1 MILIEPKVELLKED
15 NFYSHVA
22 NCARVCYAS
31 NNNSNI
37 SDEQFCKNVLIA
49 NNHLSM
55 FRHATIYCK
64 YNKNDWNRYTVD
76 TFHLAQNINV
86 IDIGDLY
93 VIMNGQSYL
102 EFKRNNVA
110 ENLKIDSHIIKD
122 LPNEL
127 KEYKRF
133 TFKVI
138 TQISTS
144 RELNRVSPNN
154 IAERST
160 RYCNYSKDKFGNQIT
175 ICKPH
180 FYNNLSHDEREAFDN
195 RLKEDEYAYIKR
207 IQRGWKPEDAREL
220 LPLCTATEVAYTYS
234 VKEWRQILDLRYYGT
249 TGKPHPN
256 AKIIA
261 TYIKDILFSLGYNCV
276 NDSLMIELIFDT
288 INFWSNDIFRTKKG
302 TPIVFIKGEGYYT
315 LSDPNDIDSDPDR
328 KLQSKYIKII
338 KDFK

>member
-37 SDEQFCKNVLIA
+37 SDEQFCKNILIA

-86 IDIGDLY
+86 IDLGDLY

-102 EFKRNNVA
+102 EFKRNNIA
-110 ENLKIDSHIIKD
+110 ENLKIDNHIVKD

-127 KEYKRF
+127 NEYKRL
-133 TFKVI
+133 TFKVT

-160 RYCNYSKDKFGNQIT
+160 RYCNYSKDKFDNQICV
-175 ICKPH
+175 CKP
-180 FYNNLSHDEREAFDN
+180 YYYDNLEIADQLAFIN
-195 RLKEDEYAYIKR
+195 RMSEYEGNYLNR
-207 IQRGWKPEDAREL
+207 ISRGWKPEDAREF
-220 LPLCTATEVAYTYS
+220 LPLCTATEIVYTYNI
-234 VKEWRQILDLRYYGT
+234 KEWRRIIDLRYYGT

-261 TYIKDILFSLGYNCV
+261 GMIRDQLIYLGYK
-276 NDSLMIELIFDT
+276 F
-288 INFWSNDIFRTKKG
+288 
-302 TPIVFIKGEGYYT
+302 
-315 LSDPNDIDSDPDR
+315 
-328 KLQSKYIKII
+328 
-338 KDFK
+338 KD

>member
-15 NFYSHVA
+15 DFYSHVA

-31 NNNSNI
+31 NNNSNV
-37 SDEQFCKNVLIA
+37 SDEQFCKNVLIV

-64 YNKNDWNRYTVD
+64 YDRNDWDRYTVD
-76 TFHLAQNINV
+76 TFNLAQNINFV
-86 IDIGDLY
+86 DLGDLY

-102 EFKRNNVA
+102 EFKRNNIA
-110 ENLKIDSHIIKD
+110 ENLKIDNHIVKD

-127 KEYKRF
+127 NEYKRF
-133 TFKVI
+133 TFKVT

-160 RYCNYSKDKFGNQIT
+160 RYCNYSKDKFNNQIC
-175 ICKPH
+175 ICKP
-180 FYNNLSHDEREAFDN
+180 YYYDNLEIADQLAFIN
-195 RLKEDEYAYIKR
+195 RMSEYEGNYLNR
-207 IQRGWKPEDAREL
+207 INRGWKPEDAREF
-220 LPLCTATEVAYTYS
+220 LPLCTATEVIYTYN
-234 VKEWRQILDLRYYGT
+234 VKEWRRIIDLRYYGT

-261 TYIKDILFSLGYNCV
+261 GLIRDRLIYLGY
-276 NDSLMIELIFDT
+276 
-288 INFWSNDIFRTKKG
+288 K
-302 TPIVFIKGEGYYT
+302 FI
-315 LSDPNDIDSDPDR
+315 D
-328 KLQSKYIKII
+328 
-338 KDFK
+338 

>member
-15 NFYSHVA
+15 DFYSHVA

-64 YNKNDWNRYTVD
+64 CNKNDWNRYTVD

-86 IDIGDLY
+86 IDLEDLY

-102 EFKRNNVA
+102 EFKRNNIA

-127 KEYKRF
+127 NEYKRF
-133 TFKVI
+133 TFKVT

-160 RYCNYSKDKFGNQIT
+160 RYCNYSKDKFDNQIC
-175 ICKPH
+175 ICKP
-180 FYNNLSHDEREAFDN
+180 YYYDNLEIADQLAFIN
-195 RLKEDEYAYIKR
+195 RMSEYEGNYLNR
-207 IQRGWKPEDAREL
+207 ISRGWKPEDAREF
-220 LPLCTATEVAYTYS
+220 LPLCTATEVIYTYN
-234 VKEWRQILDLRYYGT
+234 VIEWRHIIDLRYYGT

-261 TYIKDILFSLGYNCV
+261 GMIRDQLIYLGYK
-276 NDSLMIELIFDT
+276 F
-288 INFWSNDIFRTKKG
+288 
-302 TPIVFIKGEGYYT
+302 
-315 LSDPNDIDSDPDR
+315 
-328 KLQSKYIKII
+328 
-338 KDFK
+338 KD

>member
-64 YNKNDWNRYTVD
+64 YNKNDWNKYTVD

-160 RYCNYSKDKFGNQIT
+160 RYCNYSKDKFGNQIC
-175 ICKPH
+175 ICKP
-180 FYNNLSHDEREAFDN
+180 YYYDNLEIADQLAFIN
-195 RLKEDEYAYIKR
+195 RMSEYESNYLNR
-207 IQRGWKPEDAREL
+207 ISRGWKPEDAREF
-220 LPLCTATEVAYTYS
+220 LPLCTATEVVYTYNI
-234 VKEWRQILDLRYYGT
+234 KEWRRIIDLRYYGT

-261 TYIKDILFSLGYNCV
+261 GMIRDQLIYLGYK
-276 NDSLMIELIFDT
+276 F
-288 INFWSNDIFRTKKG
+288 
-302 TPIVFIKGEGYYT
+302 
-315 LSDPNDIDSDPDR
+315 
-328 KLQSKYIKII
+328 
-338 KDFK
+338 KD

>member
-64 YNKNDWNRYTVD
+64 YDKNDWNKDTVD
-76 TFHLAQNINV
+76 IFHLAQNINV
-86 IDIGDLY
+86 VYFGDLY
-93 VIMNGQSYL
+93 IIMNGQSYL
-102 EFKRNNVA
+102 EFKRNNIA
-110 ENLKIDSHIIKD
+110 ETLKIDSHIIKD

-127 KEYKRF
+127 NEYKRF

-160 RYCNYSKDKFGNQIT
+160 RYCNYSKDKFDNQIC
-175 ICKPH
+175 ICKP
-180 FYNNLSHDEREAFDN
+180 YYYDNLEIADQLAFIN
-195 RLKEDEYAYIKR
+195 RMSEYEGNYLNR
-207 IQRGWKPEDAREL
+207 ISRGWKPEDAREF
-220 LPLCTATEVAYTYS
+220 LPLCTATEVVYTYN
-234 VKEWRQILDLRYYGT
+234 VIEWRHIIDLRYYGT

-261 TYIKDILFSLGYNCV
+261 GMIRNQLIYLGYK
-276 NDSLMIELIFDT
+276 F
-288 INFWSNDIFRTKKG
+288 
-302 TPIVFIKGEGYYT
+302 
-315 LSDPNDIDSDPDR
+315 
-328 KLQSKYIKII
+328 
-338 KDFK
+338 KD

>member
-64 YNKNDWNRYTVD
+64 YDKNDWNKYTVD
-76 TFHLAQNINV
+76 IFHLAQNINV
-86 IDIGDLY
+86 YLGDLY
-93 VIMNGQSYL
+93 IIMNGQSYL
-102 EFKRNNVA
+102 EFKRNNIA
-110 ENLKIDSHIIKD
+110 ETLKIDSHIIKD

-127 KEYKRF
+127 NEYKRF

-160 RYCNYSKDKFGNQIT
+160 RYCNYSKDKFGNQIC
-175 ICKPH
+175 ICKP
-180 FYNNLSHDEREAFDN
+180 YYYDNLEIADQLAFIN
-195 RLKEDEYAYIKR
+195 RMSEYEGNYLNR
-207 IQRGWKPEDAREL
+207 ISRGWKPEDAREF
-220 LPLCTATEVAYTYS
+220 LPLCTATEVVYTYN
-234 VKEWRQILDLRYYGT
+234 VREWRHIIDLRYYGI

-256 AKIIA
+256 AKIIVGMIRDQLI
-261 TYIKDILFSLGYNCV
+261 YLGYK
-276 NDSLMIELIFDT
+276 F
-288 INFWSNDIFRTKKG
+288 
-302 TPIVFIKGEGYYT
+302 
-315 LSDPNDIDSDPDR
+315 
-328 KLQSKYIKII
+328 
-338 KDFK
+338 KD

>member
-93 VIMNGQSYL
+93 IIMNGQSYL
-102 EFKRNNVA
+102 EFKRNNIA
-110 ENLKIDSHIIKD
+110 ETLKIDSHIIKD

-127 KEYKRF
+127 NEYKRF

-160 RYCNYSKDKFGNQIT
+160 RYCNYSKDKFDNQIC
-175 ICKPH
+175 ICKP
-180 FYNNLSHDEREAFDN
+180 YYYDNLEIADQLAFIN
-195 RLKEDEYAYIKR
+195 RMSEYEGNYLNR
-207 IQRGWKPEDAREL
+207 ISRGWKPEDAREF
-220 LPLCTATEVAYTYS
+220 LPLCTATEVVYTYNI
-234 VKEWRQILDLRYYGT
+234 KEWRRIIDLRYYGT

-261 TYIKDILFSLGYNCV
+261 GMIRDQLIYLGYK
-276 NDSLMIELIFDT
+276 F
-288 INFWSNDIFRTKKG
+288 
-302 TPIVFIKGEGYYT
+302 
-315 LSDPNDIDSDPDR
+315 
-328 KLQSKYIKII
+328 
-338 KDFK
+338 KD

>member
-31 NNNSNI
+31 NNNSNV

-55 FRHATIYCK
+55 FRHSTIYCK
-64 YNKNDWNRYTVD
+64 YDRNDWNRYTVD

-86 IDIGDLY
+86 IDLGDLY
-93 VIMNGQSYL
+93 IIMNGQSYL

-127 KEYKRF
+127 NEYKRF

-160 RYCNYSKDKFGNQIT
+160 RYCNYSKDKFGNQIC
-175 ICKPH
+175 ICKP
-180 FYNNLSHDEREAFDN
+180 YYYDNLEIADQLAFIN
-195 RLKEDEYAYIKR
+195 RMSEYEGNYLNR
-207 IQRGWKPEDAREL
+207 ISRGWKPEDAREF
-220 LPLCTATEVAYTYS
+220 LPLCTATEVVYTYN
-234 VKEWRQILDLRYYGT
+234 VREWRHIIDLRYYGI
-249 TGKPHPN
+249 TGKSHPN

-261 TYIKDILFSLGYNCV
+261 GMIRDQLIYLGYK
-276 NDSLMIELIFDT
+276 F
-288 INFWSNDIFRTKKG
+288 
-302 TPIVFIKGEGYYT
+302 
-315 LSDPNDIDSDPDR
+315 
-328 KLQSKYIKII
+328 
-338 KDFK
+338 KD

>member
-93 VIMNGQSYL
+93 IIMNGQSYL
-102 EFKRNNVA
+102 EFKRNNIA
-110 ENLKIDSHIIKD
+110 ETLKIDSHIIKD

-127 KEYKRF
+127 NEYKRF

-160 RYCNYSKDKFGNQIT
+160 RYCNYSKDKFGNQIC
-175 ICKPH
+175 ICKP
-180 FYNNLSHDEREAFDN
+180 YYYDNLEIADQLAFIN
-195 RLKEDEYAYIKR
+195 RMSEYEGNYLNR
-207 IQRGWKPEDAREL
+207 ISRGWKPEDAREF
-220 LPLCTATEVAYTYS
+220 LPLCTATEVVYTYN
-234 VKEWRQILDLRYYGT
+234 VREWRHIIDLRYYGT

-261 TYIKDILFSLGYNCV
+261 GLIRDRLIYLGYK
-276 NDSLMIELIFDT
+276 
-288 INFWSNDIFRTKKG
+288 FR
-302 TPIVFIKGEGYYT
+302 
-315 LSDPNDIDSDPDR
+315 D
-328 KLQSKYIKII
+328 
-338 KDFK
+338 

>member
-31 NNNSNI
+31 NNNSNV

-55 FRHATIYCK
+55 FRHSTIYCK
-64 YNKNDWNRYTVD
+64 YDRNDWNRYTVD

-86 IDIGDLY
+86 IDLGDLY

-127 KEYKRF
+127 NEYKRF

-160 RYCNYSKDKFGNQIT
+160 RYCNYSKDKFGNQIC
-175 ICKPH
+175 ICKP
-180 FYNNLSHDEREAFDN
+180 YYYDNLEIADQLAFINKMSEYEGNYLN
-195 RLKEDEYAYIKR
+195 RIS
-207 IQRGWKPEDAREL
+207 RGWKPEDAREF
-220 LPLCTATEVAYTYS
+220 LPLCTATEVVYTYN
-234 VKEWRQILDLRYYGT
+234 VREWRHIIDLRYYGI

-256 AKIIA
+256 AKIIVGMIRDQLI
-261 TYIKDILFSLGYNCV
+261 YLGYK
-276 NDSLMIELIFDT
+276 F
-288 INFWSNDIFRTKKG
+288 
-302 TPIVFIKGEGYYT
+302 
-315 LSDPNDIDSDPDR
+315 
-328 KLQSKYIKII
+328 
-338 KDFK
+338 KD

>member
-31 NNNSNI
+31 NNNSNV

-55 FRHATIYCK
+55 FRHSTIYCK
-64 YNKNDWNRYTVD
+64 YDRNDWNRYTVD

-86 IDIGDLY
+86 IDLGDLY

-127 KEYKRF
+127 NEYKRF

-160 RYCNYSKDKFGNQIT
+160 RYCNYSKDKFGNQIC
-175 ICKPH
+175 ICKP
-180 FYNNLSHDEREAFDN
+180 YYYDNLEIADQLAFIN
-195 RLKEDEYAYIKR
+195 RMSEYESNYLNR
-207 IQRGWKPEDAREL
+207 ISRGWKPEDAREF
-220 LPLCTATEVAYTYS
+220 LPLCTATEVVYTYN
-234 VKEWRQILDLRYYGT
+234 VREWRHIIDLRYYGI
-249 TGKPHPN
+249 TGKSHPN
-256 AKIIA
+256 AKIIVGMIRDQLI
-261 TYIKDILFSLGYNCV
+261 YLGYK
-276 NDSLMIELIFDT
+276 F
-288 INFWSNDIFRTKKG
+288 
-302 TPIVFIKGEGYYT
+302 
-315 LSDPNDIDSDPDR
+315 
-328 KLQSKYIKII
+328 
-338 KDFK
+338 KD

>member
-31 NNNSNI
+31 NNNSNV

-55 FRHATIYCK
+55 FRHSTIYCK
-64 YNKNDWNRYTVD
+64 YDRNDWNRYTVD

-86 IDIGDLY
+86 IDLGDLY

-127 KEYKRF
+127 NEYKRF

-160 RYCNYSKDKFGNQIT
+160 RYCNYSKDKFDNQIC
-175 ICKPH
+175 ICKP
-180 FYNNLSHDEREAFDN
+180 YYYDNLEIADQLAFIN
-195 RLKEDEYAYIKR
+195 RMSEYEGNYLNR
-207 IQRGWKPEDAREL
+207 ISRGWKPEDVREF
-220 LPLCTATEVAYTYS
+220 LPLCTATEVVYTYN
-234 VKEWRQILDLRYYGT
+234 VREWRRIIDLRYYGT

-261 TYIKDILFSLGYNCV
+261 GMIRDQLIYLGYK
-276 NDSLMIELIFDT
+276 F
-288 INFWSNDIFRTKKG
+288 
-302 TPIVFIKGEGYYT
+302 
-315 LSDPNDIDSDPDR
+315 
-328 KLQSKYIKII
+328 
-338 KDFK
+338 KD

>member
-1 MILIEPKVELLKED
+1 MILIKPKVELLKED

-37 SDEQFCKNVLIA
+37 SDEQFCKNILIA

-86 IDIGDLY
+86 IDLGDLY

-102 EFKRNNVA
+102 EFKRNNIA
-110 ENLKIDSHIIKD
+110 ENLKIDNHIVKD

-127 KEYKRF
+127 NEYKRF
-133 TFKVI
+133 TFKVT

-160 RYCNYSKDKFGNQIT
+160 RYCNYSKDKFNNQIC
-175 ICKPH
+175 ICKP
-180 FYNNLSHDEREAFDN
+180 YYYDNLEIADQLAFIN
-195 RLKEDEYAYIKR
+195 RMSEYEGNYLNR
-207 IQRGWKPEDAREL
+207 INRGWKPEDAREF
-220 LPLCTATEVAYTYS
+220 LPLCTATEVIYTYN
-234 VKEWRQILDLRYYGT
+234 VKEWRRIIDLRYYGT

-261 TYIKDILFSLGYNCV
+261 GLIRDRLIYLGY
-276 NDSLMIELIFDT
+276 
-288 INFWSNDIFRTKKG
+288 K
-302 TPIVFIKGEGYYT
+302 FI
-315 LSDPNDIDSDPDR
+315 D
-328 KLQSKYIKII
+328 
-338 KDFK
+338 

>member
-64 YNKNDWNRYTVD
+64 YDKNDWNKYTVD
-76 TFHLAQNINV
+76 IFHLAQNINV
-86 IDIGDLY
+86 VYLGDLY
-93 VIMNGQSYL
+93 IIMNGQSYL
-102 EFKRNNVA
+102 EFKRNNIA
-110 ENLKIDSHIIKD
+110 ETLKIDSHIIKD

-127 KEYKRF
+127 NEYKRF

-160 RYCNYSKDKFGNQIT
+160 RYCNYSKDKFGNQIC
-175 ICKPH
+175 ICKP
-180 FYNNLSHDEREAFDN
+180 YYYDNLEIADQLAFIN
-195 RLKEDEYAYIKR
+195 RMSEYEGNYLNR
-207 IQRGWKPEDAREL
+207 ISRGWKPEDAREF
-220 LPLCTATEVAYTYS
+220 LPLCTATEVVYTYN
-234 VKEWRQILDLRYYGT
+234 VKEWRHIIDLRYYGI

-256 AKIIA
+256 AKIIVGMIRDQLI
-261 TYIKDILFSLGYNCV
+261 YLGYK
-276 NDSLMIELIFDT
+276 F
-288 INFWSNDIFRTKKG
+288 
-302 TPIVFIKGEGYYT
+302 
-315 LSDPNDIDSDPDR
+315 
-328 KLQSKYIKII
+328 
-338 KDFK
+338 KD

>member
-15 NFYSHVA
+15 DFYSHVA

-86 IDIGDLY
+86 IDLEDLY

-102 EFKRNNVA
+102 EFKRNNIA

-127 KEYKRF
+127 NEYKRF
-133 TFKVI
+133 TFKVT

-160 RYCNYSKDKFGNQIT
+160 RYCNYSKDKFDNQIC
-175 ICKPH
+175 ICKP
-180 FYNNLSHDEREAFDN
+180 YYYDNLEIADQLAFIN
-195 RLKEDEYAYIKR
+195 RMSKYEGNYLNR
-207 IQRGWKPEDAREL
+207 ISRGWKPEDAREF
-220 LPLCTATEVAYTYS
+220 LPLCTATEVVYTYN
-234 VKEWRQILDLRYYGT
+234 VREWRHIIDLRYYGT

-261 TYIKDILFSLGYNCV
+261 GMIRDQLIYLGYK
-276 NDSLMIELIFDT
+276 F
-288 INFWSNDIFRTKKG
+288 
-302 TPIVFIKGEGYYT
+302 
-315 LSDPNDIDSDPDR
+315 
-328 KLQSKYIKII
+328 
-338 KDFK
+338 KD

>member
-31 NNNSNI
+31 NNNSNV

-160 RYCNYSKDKFGNQIT
+160 RYCNYSKDKFGNQIC
-175 ICKPH
+175 ICKP
-180 FYNNLSHDEREAFDN
+180 YYYDNLEIADQLAFINKMSEYEGNYLN
-195 RLKEDEYAYIKR
+195 RIS
-207 IQRGWKPEDAREL
+207 RGWKPEDAREF
-220 LPLCTATEVAYTYS
+220 LPLCTATEVVYTYN
-234 VKEWRQILDLRYYGT
+234 VREWRHIIDLRYYGI
-249 TGKPHPN
+249 TGKSHPN
-256 AKIIA
+256 AKIIVGMIRDQLI
-261 TYIKDILFSLGYNCV
+261 YLGYK
-276 NDSLMIELIFDT
+276 F
-288 INFWSNDIFRTKKG
+288 
-302 TPIVFIKGEGYYT
+302 
-315 LSDPNDIDSDPDR
+315 
-328 KLQSKYIKII
+328 
-338 KDFK
+338 KD

>member
-31 NNNSNI
+31 NNNSNV

-55 FRHATIYCK
+55 FRHSTIYCK
-64 YNKNDWNRYTVD
+64 YDRNDWNRYTVD

-86 IDIGDLY
+86 IDLGDLY

-127 KEYKRF
+127 NEYKRF

-160 RYCNYSKDKFGNQIT
+160 RYCNYSKDKFDNQIC
-175 ICKPH
+175 ICKP
-180 FYNNLSHDEREAFDN
+180 YYYDNLEIADQLAFIN
-195 RLKEDEYAYIKR
+195 RMSEYEGNYLNR
-207 IQRGWKPEDAREL
+207 ISRGWKPEDAREF
-220 LPLCTATEVAYTYS
+220 LPLCTATEVVYTYN
-234 VKEWRQILDLRYYGT
+234 VREWRRIIDLRYYGT

-261 TYIKDILFSLGYNCV
+261 GMIRDQLIYLGYK
-276 NDSLMIELIFDT
+276 F
-288 INFWSNDIFRTKKG
+288 
-302 TPIVFIKGEGYYT
+302 
-315 LSDPNDIDSDPDR
+315 
-328 KLQSKYIKII
+328 
-338 KDFK
+338 KD

>member
-93 VIMNGQSYL
+93 IIMNGQSYL
-102 EFKRNNVA
+102 EFKRNNIA
-110 ENLKIDSHIIKD
+110 ETLKIDSHIIKD

-127 KEYKRF
+127 NEYKRF

-160 RYCNYSKDKFGNQIT
+160 RYCNYSKDKFDNQIC
-175 ICKPH
+175 ICKP
-180 FYNNLSHDEREAFDN
+180 YYYDNLEIADQLAFIN
-195 RLKEDEYAYIKR
+195 RMSEYEGNYLNR
-207 IQRGWKPEDAREL
+207 INRGWKPEDAREF
-220 LPLCTATEVAYTYS
+220 LPLCTATEVVYTYNI
-234 VKEWRQILDLRYYGT
+234 KEWRRIIDLRYYGT

-261 TYIKDILFSLGYNCV
+261 GMIRDQLIYLGYK
-276 NDSLMIELIFDT
+276 F
-288 INFWSNDIFRTKKG
+288 
-302 TPIVFIKGEGYYT
+302 
-315 LSDPNDIDSDPDR
+315 
-328 KLQSKYIKII
+328 
-338 KDFK
+338 KD

>member
-15 NFYSHVA
+15 DFYSHVA

-37 SDEQFCKNVLIA
+37 SDEQFCKNILIA

-64 YNKNDWNRYTVD
+64 YNKNDWNRYTVN

-86 IDIGDLY
+86 IDLEDLY

-102 EFKRNNVA
+102 EFKRNNIA

-127 KEYKRF
+127 NEYKRF
-133 TFKVI
+133 TFKVT

-160 RYCNYSKDKFGNQIT
+160 RYCNYSKDKFDNQIC
-175 ICKPH
+175 ICKP
-180 FYNNLSHDEREAFDN
+180 YYYDNLEIADQLAFIN
-195 RLKEDEYAYIKR
+195 RMSKYEGNYLNR
-207 IQRGWKPEDAREL
+207 ISRGWKPEDAREF
-220 LPLCTATEVAYTYS
+220 LPLCTATEVIYTYT
-234 VKEWRQILDLRYYGT
+234 VKEWRHIIDLRYYGT

-261 TYIKDILFSLGYNCV
+261 GLIRDQLIYLGYK
-276 NDSLMIELIFDT
+276 
-288 INFWSNDIFRTKKG
+288 FR
-302 TPIVFIKGEGYYT
+302 
-315 LSDPNDIDSDPDR
+315 D
-328 KLQSKYIKII
+328 
-338 KDFK
+338 

>member
-64 YNKNDWNRYTVD
+64 YDKNDWNKYTVD
-76 TFHLAQNINV
+76 IFHLAQNINV
-86 IDIGDLY
+86 VYLGDLY
-93 VIMNGQSYL
+93 IIMNGQSYL
-102 EFKRNNVA
+102 EFKRNNIA
-110 ENLKIDSHIIKD
+110 ETLKIDSHIIKD

-127 KEYKRF
+127 NEYKRF

-160 RYCNYSKDKFGNQIT
+160 RYCNYSKDKFGNQIC
-175 ICKPH
+175 ICKP
-180 FYNNLSHDEREAFDN
+180 YYYDNLEIADQLAFINKMSEYEGNYLN
-195 RLKEDEYAYIKR
+195 RIS
-207 IQRGWKPEDAREL
+207 RGWKPEDAREF
-220 LPLCTATEVAYTYS
+220 LPLCTATEVVYTYN
-234 VKEWRQILDLRYYGT
+234 VREWRHIIDLRYYGI

-256 AKIIA
+256 AKIIVGMIRDQLI
-261 TYIKDILFSLGYNCV
+261 YLGYK
-276 NDSLMIELIFDT
+276 F
-288 INFWSNDIFRTKKG
+288 
-302 TPIVFIKGEGYYT
+302 
-315 LSDPNDIDSDPDR
+315 
-328 KLQSKYIKII
+328 
-338 KDFK
+338 KD

>member
-31 NNNSNI
+31 NNNSNV
-37 SDEQFCKNVLIA
+37 SDKQFCKNVLIA

-55 FRHATIYCK
+55 FRHSTIYCK
-64 YNKNDWNRYTVD
+64 YDRNDWNRYTVD

-86 IDIGDLY
+86 IDLGDLY

-127 KEYKRF
+127 NEYKRF

-160 RYCNYSKDKFGNQIT
+160 RYCNYSKDKFGNQIC
-175 ICKPH
+175 ICKP
-180 FYNNLSHDEREAFDN
+180 YYYDNLEIADQLAFIN
-195 RLKEDEYAYIKR
+195 RMSEYEGNYLNR
-207 IQRGWKPEDAREL
+207 ISRGWKPEDAREF
-220 LPLCTATEVAYTYS
+220 LPLCTATEVVYTYN
-234 VKEWRQILDLRYYGT
+234 VREWRHIIDLRYYGI

-256 AKIIA
+256 AKIIVGMIRDQLI
-261 TYIKDILFSLGYNCV
+261 YLGYK
-276 NDSLMIELIFDT
+276 F
-288 INFWSNDIFRTKKG
+288 
-302 TPIVFIKGEGYYT
+302 
-315 LSDPNDIDSDPDR
+315 
-328 KLQSKYIKII
+328 
-338 KDFK
+338 KD

>member
-110 ENLKIDSHIIKD
+110 ETLKIDSHIIKD

-127 KEYKRF
+127 NEYKRF

-160 RYCNYSKDKFGNQIT
+160 RYCNYSKDKFGNQIC
-175 ICKPH
+175 ICKP
-180 FYNNLSHDEREAFDN
+180 YYYDNLEIADQLAFIN
-195 RLKEDEYAYIKR
+195 RMSEYEGNYLNR
-207 IQRGWKPEDAREL
+207 ISRGWKPEDAREF
-220 LPLCTATEVAYTYS
+220 LPLCAATEVIYTYNI
-234 VKEWRQILDLRYYGT
+234 KEWRRIIDLRYYGT

-256 AKIIA
+256 AKIIVGMIRDQLI
-261 TYIKDILFSLGYNCV
+261 YLGYK
-276 NDSLMIELIFDT
+276 F
-288 INFWSNDIFRTKKG
+288 
-302 TPIVFIKGEGYYT
+302 
-315 LSDPNDIDSDPDR
+315 
-328 KLQSKYIKII
+328 
-338 KDFK
+338 KD

>member
-1 MILIEPKVELLKED
+1 MILIEPKVELLKEND
-15 NFYSHVA
+15 FYSHVA

-86 IDIGDLY
+86 IDLEDLY

-102 EFKRNNVA
+102 EFKRNNIA

-127 KEYKRF
+127 NEYKRF
-133 TFKVI
+133 TFKVT

-160 RYCNYSKDKFGNQIT
+160 RYCNYSKDKFDNQIC
-175 ICKPH
+175 ICKP
-180 FYNNLSHDEREAFDN
+180 YYYDNLEIADQLVFIN
-195 RLKEDEYAYIKR
+195 RMSEYEGNYLNR
-207 IQRGWKPEDAREL
+207 ISRGWKPEDAREF
-220 LPLCTATEVAYTYS
+220 LPLCTATEVVYTYN
-234 VKEWRQILDLRYYGT
+234 VREWRHIIDLRYYGT

-261 TYIKDILFSLGYNCV
+261 GMIRDQLIYLGYK
-276 NDSLMIELIFDT
+276 F
-288 INFWSNDIFRTKKG
+288 
-302 TPIVFIKGEGYYT
+302 
-315 LSDPNDIDSDPDR
+315 
-328 KLQSKYIKII
+328 
-338 KDFK
+338 KD

>member
-93 VIMNGQSYL
+93 VIMNGQSYS

-160 RYCNYSKDKFGNQIT
+160 RYCNYSKDKFDNQIC
-175 ICKPH
+175 ICKP
-180 FYNNLSHDEREAFDN
+180 YYYDNLEIADQLAFIN
-195 RLKEDEYAYIKR
+195 RMSEYEGNYLNR
-207 IQRGWKPEDAREL
+207 ISRGWKPEDAREF
-220 LPLCTATEVAYTYS
+220 LPLCTATEVVYTYN
-234 VKEWRQILDLRYYGT
+234 VREWRRIIDLRYYGI

-261 TYIKDILFSLGYNCV
+261 GMIRDQLIYLGYK
-276 NDSLMIELIFDT
+276 F
-288 INFWSNDIFRTKKG
+288 
-302 TPIVFIKGEGYYT
+302 
-315 LSDPNDIDSDPDR
+315 
-328 KLQSKYIKII
+328 
-338 KDFK
+338 KD

>member
-64 YNKNDWNRYTVD
+64 YDKNDWNKYTVD

-86 IDIGDLY
+86 VDLGDLY
-93 VIMNGQSYL
+93 IIMNGQSYL
-102 EFKRNNVA
+102 EFKRNNIA

-127 KEYKRF
+127 NEYKRF

-160 RYCNYSKDKFGNQIT
+160 RYCNYSKDKFDNQIC
-175 ICKPH
+175 ICKP
-180 FYNNLSHDEREAFDN
+180 YYYDNLEIADQLAFINKMSEYEGNYLN
-195 RLKEDEYAYIKR
+195 RIS
-207 IQRGWKPEDAREL
+207 RGWKPEDAREF
-220 LPLCTATEVAYTYS
+220 LPLCTATEVVYTYNI
-234 VKEWRQILDLRYYGT
+234 KEWRRIIDLRYYGT

-261 TYIKDILFSLGYNCV
+261 GMIRDQLIYLGYK
-276 NDSLMIELIFDT
+276 F
-288 INFWSNDIFRTKKG
+288 
-302 TPIVFIKGEGYYT
+302 
-315 LSDPNDIDSDPDR
+315 
-328 KLQSKYIKII
+328 
-338 KDFK
+338 KD

>member
-31 NNNSNI
+31 NNNSNV

-55 FRHATIYCK
+55 FRHSTIYCK
-64 YNKNDWNRYTVD
+64 YDRNDWNRYTVD

-86 IDIGDLY
+86 IDLGDLY

-102 EFKRNNVA
+102 EFKRNNIA
-110 ENLKIDSHIIKD
+110 ETLKIDSHIIKD

-127 KEYKRF
+127 NEYKRF

-160 RYCNYSKDKFGNQIT
+160 RYCNYSKDKFGNQIC
-175 ICKPH
+175 ICKP
-180 FYNNLSHDEREAFDN
+180 YYYDNLEIADQLAFIN
-195 RLKEDEYAYIKR
+195 RMSEYEGNYLNR
-207 IQRGWKPEDAREL
+207 ISRGWKPEDAREF
-220 LPLCTATEVAYTYS
+220 LPLCTATEVVYTYN
-234 VKEWRQILDLRYYGT
+234 VREWRHIIDLRYYGI
-249 TGKPHPN
+249 TGKSHPN
-256 AKIIA
+256 AKIIVGMIRDQLI
-261 TYIKDILFSLGYNCV
+261 YLGYK
-276 NDSLMIELIFDT
+276 F
-288 INFWSNDIFRTKKG
+288 
-302 TPIVFIKGEGYYT
+302 
-315 LSDPNDIDSDPDR
+315 
-328 KLQSKYIKII
+328 
-338 KDFK
+338 KD

>member
-55 FRHATIYCK
+55 FRHSTIYCK
-64 YNKNDWNRYTVD
+64 YDRNDWNRYTVD

-86 IDIGDLY
+86 IDLGDLY

-127 KEYKRF
+127 NEYKRF

-160 RYCNYSKDKFGNQIT
+160 RYCNYSKDKFGNQIC
-175 ICKPH
+175 ICKP
-180 FYNNLSHDEREAFDN
+180 YYYDNLEIADQLAFIN
-195 RLKEDEYAYIKR
+195 RMSEYEGNYLNR
-207 IQRGWKPEDAREL
+207 ISRGWKPEDAREF
-220 LPLCTATEVAYTYS
+220 LPLCTATEVVYTYN
-234 VKEWRQILDLRYYGT
+234 VREWRHIIDLRYYGI
-249 TGKPHPN
+249 TGKSHPN
-256 AKIIA
+256 AKIIVGMIRDQLI
-261 TYIKDILFSLGYNCV
+261 YLGYK
-276 NDSLMIELIFDT
+276 F
-288 INFWSNDIFRTKKG
+288 
-302 TPIVFIKGEGYYT
+302 
-315 LSDPNDIDSDPDR
+315 
-328 KLQSKYIKII
+328 
-338 KDFK
+338 KD

>member
-64 YNKNDWNRYTVD
+64 YDKNDWNKYTVD
-76 TFHLAQNINV
+76 IFHLAQNINV
-86 IDIGDLY
+86 VYLGDLY
-93 VIMNGQSYL
+93 IIMNGQSYL
-102 EFKRNNVA
+102 EFKRNNIA
-110 ENLKIDSHIIKD
+110 ETLKIDSHIIKD

-127 KEYKRF
+127 NEYKRF

-160 RYCNYSKDKFGNQIT
+160 RYCNYSKDKFDNQIC
-175 ICKPH
+175 ICKP
-180 FYNNLSHDEREAFDN
+180 YYYDNLEIADQLAFIN
-195 RLKEDEYAYIKR
+195 RMSEYEGNYLNR
-207 IQRGWKPEDAREL
+207 ISRGWKPEDAREF
-220 LPLCTATEVAYTYS
+220 LPLCTATEVVYTYN
-234 VKEWRQILDLRYYGT
+234 VREWRHIIDLRYYGI

-256 AKIIA
+256 AKIIVGMIRDQLI
-261 TYIKDILFSLGYNCV
+261 YLGYK
-276 NDSLMIELIFDT
+276 F
-288 INFWSNDIFRTKKG
+288 
-302 TPIVFIKGEGYYT
+302 
-315 LSDPNDIDSDPDR
+315 
-328 KLQSKYIKII
+328 
-338 KDFK
+338 KD

>member
-15 NFYSHVA
+15 DFYSHVA

-86 IDIGDLY
+86 IDLEDLY

-102 EFKRNNVA
+102 EFKRNNIA

-127 KEYKRF
+127 NEYKRF
-133 TFKVI
+133 TFKVT

-160 RYCNYSKDKFGNQIT
+160 RYCNYSKDKFDNQIC
-175 ICKPH
+175 ICKP
-180 FYNNLSHDEREAFDN
+180 YYYDNLEIADQLAFIN
-195 RLKEDEYAYIKR
+195 RMSEYEGNYLNR
-207 IQRGWKPEDAREL
+207 ISRGWKPEDAREF
-220 LPLCTATEVAYTYS
+220 LPLCTATEVVYTYNI
-234 VKEWRQILDLRYYGT
+234 KEWRRIIDLRYYGT

-261 TYIKDILFSLGYNCV
+261 GMIRDQLIYLGYK
-276 NDSLMIELIFDT
+276 
-288 INFWSNDIFRTKKG
+288 FR
-302 TPIVFIKGEGYYT
+302 
-315 LSDPNDIDSDPDR
+315 D
-328 KLQSKYIKII
+328 
-338 KDFK
+338 

>member
-15 NFYSHVA
+15 DFYSHVA

-31 NNNSNI
+31 NNNSNV

-55 FRHATIYCK
+55 FRHSTIYCK
-64 YNKNDWNRYTVD
+64 YDRNDWNRYTVD

-86 IDIGDLY
+86 IDLGDLY

-127 KEYKRF
+127 NEYKRF

-160 RYCNYSKDKFGNQIT
+160 RYCNYSKDKFGNQIC
-175 ICKPH
+175 ICKP
-180 FYNNLSHDEREAFDN
+180 YYYDNLEIADQLAFIN
-195 RLKEDEYAYIKR
+195 RMSEYEGNYLNR
-207 IQRGWKPEDAREL
+207 ISRGWKPEDAREF
-220 LPLCTATEVAYTYS
+220 LPLCTATEVVYTYN
-234 VKEWRQILDLRYYGT
+234 VREWRHIIDLRYYGI
-249 TGKPHPN
+249 TGKSHPN
-256 AKIIA
+256 AKIIVGMIRDQLI
-261 TYIKDILFSLGYNCV
+261 YLGYK
-276 NDSLMIELIFDT
+276 F
-288 INFWSNDIFRTKKG
+288 
-302 TPIVFIKGEGYYT
+302 
-315 LSDPNDIDSDPDR
+315 
-328 KLQSKYIKII
+328 
-338 KDFK
+338 KD

>member
-15 NFYSHVA
+15 DFYSHVA

-127 KEYKRF
+127 NEYKRF

-160 RYCNYSKDKFGNQIT
+160 RYCNYSKDKFDNQIC
-175 ICKPH
+175 ICKP
-180 FYNNLSHDEREAFDN
+180 YYYDNLEIADQLAFIN
-195 RLKEDEYAYIKR
+195 RMSEYEGNYLNR
-207 IQRGWKPEDAREL
+207 ISRGWKPEDAREF
-220 LPLCTATEVAYTYS
+220 LPLCTATEVVYTYNI
-234 VKEWRQILDLRYYGT
+234 KEWRRIIDLRYYGT
-249 TGKPHPN
+249 TGKPHSN

-261 TYIKDILFSLGYNCV
+261 GMIRDQLIYLGY
-276 NDSLMIELIFDT
+276 
-288 INFWSNDIFRTKKG
+288 K
-302 TPIVFIKGEGYYT
+302 
-315 LSDPNDIDSDPDR
+315 
-328 KLQSKYIKII
+328 
-338 KDFK
+338 FKN

>member
-1 MILIEPKVELLKED
+1 MILIGPKVELLKED

-64 YNKNDWNRYTVD
+64 YDKNDWNKYTVD
-76 TFHLAQNINV
+76 IFHLAQNINV
-86 IDIGDLY
+86 VYLGDLY
-93 VIMNGQSYL
+93 IIMNGQSYL
-102 EFKRNNVA
+102 EFKRNNIA
-110 ENLKIDSHIIKD
+110 ETLKIDSHIIKD

-127 KEYKRF
+127 NEYKRF

-160 RYCNYSKDKFGNQIT
+160 RYCNYSKDKFDNQIC
-175 ICKPH
+175 ICKP
-180 FYNNLSHDEREAFDN
+180 YYYDNLEIADQLAFIN
-195 RLKEDEYAYIKR
+195 RMSEYEGNYLNR
-207 IQRGWKPEDAREL
+207 ISRGWKPEDAREF
-220 LPLCTATEVAYTYS
+220 LPLCTATEVVYTYN
-234 VKEWRQILDLRYYGT
+234 VREWRRIIDLRYYGT

-261 TYIKDILFSLGYNCV
+261 GMIRDQLIYLGY
-276 NDSLMIELIFDT
+276 
-288 INFWSNDIFRTKKG
+288 K
-302 TPIVFIKGEGYYT
+302 
-315 LSDPNDIDSDPDR
+315 
-328 KLQSKYIKII
+328 
-338 KDFK
+338 FKN

>member
-15 NFYSHVA
+15 NFYSHVT

-102 EFKRNNVA
+102 EFKRNNIA

-127 KEYKRF
+127 NEYKRF
-133 TFKVI
+133 TFKVT

-160 RYCNYSKDKFGNQIT
+160 RYCNYSKDKFDNQIC
-175 ICKPH
+175 ICKP
-180 FYNNLSHDEREAFDN
+180 YYYDNLEIADQLAFIN
-195 RLKEDEYAYIKR
+195 RMYEYEGNYLNR
-207 IQRGWKPEDAREL
+207 ISRGWKPEDAREF
-220 LPLCTATEVAYTYS
+220 LPLCTATEVVYTYNI
-234 VKEWRQILDLRYYGT
+234 KEWQRIIDLRYYGT

-261 TYIKDILFSLGYNCV
+261 GMIRDQLIYLGYK
-276 NDSLMIELIFDT
+276 F
-288 INFWSNDIFRTKKG
+288 
-302 TPIVFIKGEGYYT
+302 
-315 LSDPNDIDSDPDR
+315 
-328 KLQSKYIKII
+328 
-338 KDFK
+338 KD

>member
-1 MILIEPKVELLKED
+1 MILIEAKVELLKED

-64 YNKNDWNRYTVD
+64 YDKNDWNKYTVD
-76 TFHLAQNINV
+76 IFHLAQNINV
-86 IDIGDLY
+86 VYLGDLY
-93 VIMNGQSYL
+93 IIMNGQSYL
-102 EFKRNNVA
+102 EFKRNNIA
-110 ENLKIDSHIIKD
+110 ETLKIDSHIIKD

-127 KEYKRF
+127 NEYKRF

-160 RYCNYSKDKFGNQIT
+160 RYCNYSKDKFDNQIC
-175 ICKPH
+175 ICKP
-180 FYNNLSHDEREAFDN
+180 YYYDNLEIADQLAFINRMSEYEDN
-195 RLKEDEYAYIKR
+195 YLNR
-207 IQRGWKPEDAREL
+207 INRGWKPEDAREF
-220 LPLCTATEVAYTYS
+220 LPLCTATEVVYTYN
-234 VKEWRQILDLRYYGT
+234 VREWRRIIDLRYYGT

-261 TYIKDILFSLGYNCV
+261 GMIRDQLIYLGYK
-276 NDSLMIELIFDT
+276 F
-288 INFWSNDIFRTKKG
+288 
-302 TPIVFIKGEGYYT
+302 
-315 LSDPNDIDSDPDR
+315 
-328 KLQSKYIKII
+328 
-338 KDFK
+338 KD

>member
-31 NNNSNI
+31 NNNSNV

-55 FRHATIYCK
+55 FRHSTIYCK
-64 YNKNDWNRYTVD
+64 YDRNDWNRYTVD

-86 IDIGDLY
+86 IDLGDLY

-110 ENLKIDSHIIKD
+110 ETLKIDSHIIKD

-127 KEYKRF
+127 NEYKRF

-160 RYCNYSKDKFGNQIT
+160 RYCNYSKDKFGNQIC
-175 ICKPH
+175 ICKP
-180 FYNNLSHDEREAFDN
+180 YYYDNLEIADQLAFINGMSEYEGNYLN
-195 RLKEDEYAYIKR
+195 RIS
-207 IQRGWKPEDAREL
+207 RGWKPEDAREF
-220 LPLCTATEVAYTYS
+220 LPLCTATEVVYTYN
-234 VKEWRQILDLRYYGT
+234 VREWRHIIDLRYYGI
-249 TGKPHPN
+249 TGKSHPN
-256 AKIIA
+256 AKIIVGMIRDQLI
-261 TYIKDILFSLGYNCV
+261 YLGYK
-276 NDSLMIELIFDT
+276 F
-288 INFWSNDIFRTKKG
+288 
-302 TPIVFIKGEGYYT
+302 
-315 LSDPNDIDSDPDR
+315 
-328 KLQSKYIKII
+328 
-338 KDFK
+338 KD

>member
-31 NNNSNI
+31 NNNSNV

-86 IDIGDLY
+86 IDLEDLY

-102 EFKRNNVA
+102 EFKRNNIA

-127 KEYKRF
+127 NEYKRF
-133 TFKVI
+133 TFKVT

-160 RYCNYSKDKFGNQIT
+160 RYCNYSKDKFDNQIC
-175 ICKPH
+175 ICKP
-180 FYNNLSHDEREAFDN
+180 YYYDNLEIADQLAFIN
-195 RLKEDEYAYIKR
+195 RMSEYEGNYLNR
-207 IQRGWKPEDAREL
+207 ISRGWKPEDAREF
-220 LPLCTATEVAYTYS
+220 LPLCTATEVIYTYN
-234 VKEWRQILDLRYYGT
+234 VIEWRHIIDLRYYGT

-261 TYIKDILFSLGYNCV
+261 GMIRDQLIYLGYK
-276 NDSLMIELIFDT
+276 
-288 INFWSNDIFRTKKG
+288 FR
-302 TPIVFIKGEGYYT
+302 
-315 LSDPNDIDSDPDR
+315 D
-328 KLQSKYIKII
+328 
-338 KDFK
+338 

>member
-15 NFYSHVA
+15 DFYSHVA

-64 YNKNDWNRYTVD
+64 YNKNDWNKYTVD
-76 TFHLAQNINV
+76 IFHLAQNINV
-86 IDIGDLY
+86 VYLGDLY
-93 VIMNGQSYL
+93 IIMNGQSYL
-102 EFKRNNVA
+102 EFKRNNIA
-110 ENLKIDSHIIKD
+110 ETLKIDSHIIKD

-127 KEYKRF
+127 NEYKRF

-160 RYCNYSKDKFGNQIT
+160 RYCNYSKDKFGNQIC
-175 ICKPH
+175 ICKP
-180 FYNNLSHDEREAFDN
+180 YYYDNLEIADQLAFIN
-195 RLKEDEYAYIKR
+195 RMSEYEGNYLNR
-207 IQRGWKPEDAREL
+207 ISRGWKPEDAREF
-220 LPLCTATEVAYTYS
+220 LPLCTATEVVYTYN
-234 VKEWRQILDLRYYGT
+234 VREWRHIIDLRYYGI

-256 AKIIA
+256 AKIIVGMIRDQLI
-261 TYIKDILFSLGYNCV
+261 YLGYK
-276 NDSLMIELIFDT
+276 F
-288 INFWSNDIFRTKKG
+288 
-302 TPIVFIKGEGYYT
+302 
-315 LSDPNDIDSDPDR
+315 
-328 KLQSKYIKII
+328 
-338 KDFK
+338 KD

>member
-31 NNNSNI
+31 NNNSNV

-55 FRHATIYCK
+55 FRHSTIYCK
-64 YNKNDWNRYTVD
+64 YDRNDWNRYTVD

-86 IDIGDLY
+86 IDLGDLY

-110 ENLKIDSHIIKD
+110 ETLKIDSHIIKD

-127 KEYKRF
+127 NEYKRF

-160 RYCNYSKDKFGNQIT
+160 RYCNYSKDKFGNQIC
-175 ICKPH
+175 ICKP
-180 FYNNLSHDEREAFDN
+180 YYYDNLEIADQLAFIN
-195 RLKEDEYAYIKR
+195 RMSEYEGNYLNR
-207 IQRGWKPEDAREL
+207 ISRGWKPEDAREF
-220 LPLCTATEVAYTYS
+220 LPLCTATEVVYTYN
-234 VKEWRQILDLRYYGT
+234 VREWRHIIDLRYYGI
-249 TGKPHPN
+249 TGKSHPN
-256 AKIIA
+256 AKIIVGMIRDQLI
-261 TYIKDILFSLGYNCV
+261 YLGYK
-276 NDSLMIELIFDT
+276 F
-288 INFWSNDIFRTKKG
+288 
-302 TPIVFIKGEGYYT
+302 
-315 LSDPNDIDSDPDR
+315 
-328 KLQSKYIKII
+328 
-338 KDFK
+338 KD